1 MKKKTGFLLTAA
13 AAIALHTGLAQ
24 AVVPSGCG
32 PWYSPGGGFAVQS
45 NLSGDT
51 CEYELTYLNA
61 MTPGKPIDLVFT
73 PTPGLTYL
81 FTTFPVNTIWNQT
94 PNDWDDY
101 HFELGTGF
109 NQNFT
114 NFGGAAGTPIFVEP
128 TGGTVFLSSV
138 LGNHALAFFNGVVPN
153 GVGQNGNGVD
163 FGVSVAV
170 PSAFTQGTFTLRQH
184 YSVQAPE
191 PATLALLGLALA
203 GLAAAGRR
211 RRD

>member
-1 MKKKTGFLLTAA
+1 MNKKTGVLLAA
-13 AAIALHTGLAQ
+13 AAFAVNAGIAQ

-45 NLSGDT
+45 NLFGTT

-73 PTPGLTYL
+73 GTPGATYF

-109 NQNFT
+109 NDSFR
-114 NFGGAAGTPIFVEP
+114 NFGGAAGTPMFVDP
-128 TGGTVFLSSV
+128 SGGTVFQSAS
-138 LGNHALAFFNGVVPN
+138 LGNHALAFFNGIVPN
-153 GVGQNGNGVD
+153 GAGQNGNGVD
-163 FGVSVAV
+163 FGVSVQV
-170 PSAFTQGTFTLRQH
+170 PQAFTAGSFTLRQY

-191 PATLALLGLALA
+191 PATLALLGLGLA
-203 GLAAAGRR
+203 GLAAARR
-211 RRD
+211 RWLH